1 MGVCGVHP
9 EIVWK
14 TLTQKLLFRTQIQ
27 FATLKI
33 YTRADGKAFLHLG
46 YFFSPLLETDDRK
59 GKLYF
64 EEFTMYQPLCL
75 YCRFFQQVYEVNVVF
90 DIFRCTPLRVD

>member
-14 TLTQKLLFRTQIQ
+14 TLTQKLLFHTQIQ

-33 YTRADGKAFLHLG
+33 QTRADGKAFLHLG
-46 YFFSPLLETDDRK
+46 YFFSSLLLWRLMIEK
-59 GKLYF
+59 ENYILKNLLYISHCAYIVAF
-64 EEFTMYQPLCL
+64 SNRSM
-75 YCRFFQQVYEVNVVF
+75 R
-90 DIFRCTPLRVD
+90 